1 MPGRRILTAMDAPRD
16 VTPVPLSVDDVGTG
30 PPVLL
35 LHPFPL
41 NRLFWRPMVRTVA
54 GTLRTIAPD
63 LRGFGD
69 SPARAPFSVEAYAAD
84 VAALLDGLATGPVVV
99 VGVSMGGYVAFELW
113 RRRPDLC
120 RGMVFAHTRAEADGQ
135 AQADARRATLAL
147 VREQGAAAL
156 VPRMF
161 EGMLGRTTH
170 ETRPAIAEEVR
181 TAMEQ
186 APRQG
191 TIGALAAMLARPDSM
206 HTLPTISVPSVVVS
220 GAEDV
225 LTPPSLQDAIAS
237 GIRGARRIVLPRVGH
252 LGPIED
258 PARFA
263 GVVRAFA
270 EPLARQRSG

>member
-1 MPGRRILTAMDAPRD
+1 MPTPLD
-16 VTPVPLSVDDVGTG
+16 VAPVPLTADDVGSG

-41 NRLFWRPMVRTVA
+41 NRLFWRPMVQTVA
-54 GTLRTIAPD
+54 GTMRTIAPD

-69 SPARAPFSVEAYAAD
+69 SHGRAPFSIEAYAAD

-120 RGMVFAHTRAEADGQ
+120 RGLVLAHTRAEADGE
-135 AQADARRATLAL
+135 AQAEARRANLGL
-147 VREQGAAAL
+147 VRDVGPAAL

-161 EGMLGRTTH
+161 EGMLGATTH
-170 ETRPAIAEEVR
+170 ATRPAVAEAVR
-181 TAMEQ
+181 AAMTH

-191 TIGALAAMLARPDSM
+191 TIGALEAMLARPDSR
-206 HTLPTISVPSVVVS
+206 HTLPTIAVPTVVVS

-225 LTPPSLQDAIAS
+225 LTPPALQDAIAA

-263 GVVRAFA
+263 GVLRAFV
-270 EPLARQRSG
+270 EPLAR